1 MHHAFLRNAVV
12 GFDRK
17 SGFSIIARMTPPS
30 DHPISRVS
38 RAGLFPCGN
47 SSEPISKE
55 KKSSG
60 WLFGEWATAPSPG
73 SMPASVWAIWG
84 AGPRAGK
91 RRPSVTSVP
100 IPPAPDRP
108 TLPPGKVAALKLPR
122 VNSPAC
128 RFCCVAVTVP
138 LHFYDTPQ
146 VPAASCVSWSSPA
159 KAQRQCRV

>member
-17 SGFSIIARMTPPS
+17 SGFSIIARMTPLS

-60 WLFGEWATAPSPG
+60 VAIRGMGGGTSPA
-73 SMPASVWAIWG
+73 SMPGECMCNLTEARAPELENLAISDISG
-84 AGPRAGK
+84 
-91 RRPSVTSVP
+91 
-100 IPPAPDRP
+100 
-108 TLPPGKVAALKLPR
+108 
-122 VNSPAC
+122 
-128 RFCCVAVTVP
+128 
-138 LHFYDTPQ
+138 
-146 VPAASCVSWSSPA
+146 
-159 KAQRQCRV
+159 